1 MTAERSFTEVFTSAL
16 RGVPTHVVHE
26 ADDMLPPLPLPVA
39 SWTGPA
45 DAADH
50 ALLDLCRGAT
60 LDIGCGPGRLTQELA
75 RRGHRALGVD
85 LVDEAVT
92 QTRRRGADAVVAD
105 VFEPLP
111 DEGGWSSV
119 LLADGN
125 VGISGEPH
133 RLLGR
138 VRELLHPGGRAV
150 VEVSAPGTGSTSGWT
165 VIEGAGA
172 RSRPFRW
179 AQVAADDVAVVAAAA
194 GLVMHSLH
202 ELAGSGRWAVVLT
215 DPS

>member
-16 RGVPTHVVHE
+16 RGVPTHVVHK
-26 ADDMLPPLPLPVA
+26 AGDAPLPLPVA
-39 SWTGPA
+39 AWTGPL

-60 LDIGCGPGRLTQELA
+60 IDIGCGPGRLTHELA

-85 LVDEAVT
+85 VVAEAVA
-92 QTRRRGADAVVAD
+92 QARHRGADAVVAD
-105 VFEPLP
+105 VFDPLP
-111 DEGGWSSV
+111 DEGRWSSA

-138 VRELLHPGGRAV
+138 VRELLHPGGRVV
-150 VEVSAPGTGSTSGWT
+150 VEVSPPGTGSTSGWT
-165 VIEGAGA
+165 VLEGEGS

-179 AQVAADDVAVVAAAA
+179 ARVAADDVAVVAAAA
-194 GLVMHSLH
+194 GLVRHSLH
-202 ELAGSGRWAVVLT
+202 ELGGGGRWAAVLEG
-215 DPS
+215 PP